1 MNLLFPVIPAI
12 LCFSVHELSHGLMAL
27 ALGDDIARS
36 EGRISLNPLRH
47 IDPVGFLMLVVVGFG
62 WAKPVRV
69 NMFRFRNPKLG
80 MALTAFAGPAS
91 NILLALVLMPLYGIF
106 VALGYAFENMALYY
120 AVKLVST
127 TVYLSLSL
135 AVFNLIPFPPLDGSK
150 IVEAVLPQRI
160 YYQIMRFERYGMIVL
175 FILLWSD
182 VFDKY
187 LSVAVDFL
195 FENFLY
201 IAQWAFEIT
210 QNFI

>member
-1 MNLLFPVIPAI
+1 
-12 LCFSVHELSHGLMAL
+12 MAM
-27 ALGDDIARS
+27 ALGDDTAKRD
-36 EGRISLNPLRH
+36 GRISMNPLRH
-47 IDPVGFLMLVVVGFG
+47 IDPLGFIMLVVVGFG

-69 NMFRFRNPKLG
+69 NMLRFRNPKLG

-91 NILLALVLMPLYGIF
+91 NLLLALLLSPLYGVL
-106 VALGYAFENMALYY
+106 VALGYAGDNTVMYY
-120 AVKLVST
+120 AVKLVAT
-127 TVYLSLSL
+127 TIYLSLSL

-150 IVEAVLPQRI
+150 IVEAVLPQRV

-175 FILLWSD
+175 FILLWTN

-187 LSVAVDFL
+187 LSVGVDFL
-195 FENFLY
+195 FEKLLY